1 MKGTVKAKL
10 TAKNQTFHQKP
21 TGTHKSFL
29 QKGEISLQNMTNTAA
44 TASEEAP
51 VPKPHSGHA
60 APDSRDS
67 QRTPSCLPSGRVDER
82 GISGEA
88 LCCTGVKAA
97 GHPTAHGQHQ
107 RSNTRYLPLAAGL
120 SYTVL
125 TAKLWHR
132 REIVQPVSCVNTS

>member
-1 MKGTVKAKL
+1 MIKAKL
-10 TAKNQTFHQKP
+10 TAKNQSFHQKP

-29 QKGEISLQNMTNTAA
+29 QEEISLQSLTNTAA

-51 VPKPHSGHA
+51 VPKPHLGHA

-67 QRTPSCLPSGRVDER
+67 PRTLSCLPSGRVDER
-82 GISGEA
+82 GISGGA

-97 GHPTAHGQHQ
+97 GNSTARGQHQ
-107 RSNTRYLPLAAGL
+107 QSNTRYLPLAAGL
-120 SYTVL
+120 SYLVL

-132 REIVQPVSCVNTS
+132 REIV